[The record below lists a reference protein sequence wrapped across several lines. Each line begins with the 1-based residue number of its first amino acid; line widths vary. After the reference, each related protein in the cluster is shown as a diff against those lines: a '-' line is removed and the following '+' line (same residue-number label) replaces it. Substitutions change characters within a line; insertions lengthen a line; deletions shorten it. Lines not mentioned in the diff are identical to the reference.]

1 MTRVQYDRN
10 SWIIDGKR
18 LFILSAAVHYF
29 RLPRAEWAEVLDKSK
44 EAGCNCIETYVPWNW
59 HEEEEGRWDFSGDKD
74 LGAFLDLCAER
85 GLYVIVRPGPY
96 ICAEW
101 DMGGLPYWL
110 ERKPGMQYRT
120 LNREFLRYVD
130 LYWDRLV
137 PIVLPRLFSK
147 SGTVIMVQVEN
158 EFQALGK
165 PDKAYM
171 EYLRDGLKERGIDVP
186 LVTCYGAVDGAVEFR
201 NFWSHAEEHARTLEE
216 RFAGQPKGVLEFW
229 IGWFEQWGGPRA
241 DQKTASQVE
250 RKTYELIREGFTAI
264 NYYMFFGGTNFGH
277 WGGRTIGE
285 HTFMTTS
292 YDYDAA
298 LDEYLR
304 PTAKYK
310 ALKLVHDFVRW
321 MEPLLTENADST
333 AFIPLGKHSA
343 AKKKS
348 GPQGTILFIHND
360 DTERLN
366 GMLDLQKFGIE
377 CPPQEDTD
385 SLQAEALRENGRQE
399 TAASVSGQAQAAKPI
414 SPLPYTV
421 EAGAILPVV
430 CGVDIGSI
438 GSGVPVTLEAMT
450 GFTTG
455 FDRGRG
461 TVYHEAG
468 QQSALVLSAGGLRGL
483 EADCPLPQ
491 RVHTDEEGRLVFT
504 LFHGKRPQTIT
515 VRHGGTE
522 LARITVTNRA
532 AVETEAAS
540 VPAARGTAPLL
551 TDWQQAGEQ
560 DAAKG
565 DSREAEAPLDFTSF
579 GRFSGYL
586 AYEAEVDSAE
596 EAVRT
601 LTLPRIEDPARV
613 YVNGRYAGQ
622 TTEIGAAALDI
633 PLRQGSNRLRIL
645 VQNMGR
651 YNFTQTLAEP
661 KGLSAMPSLDGV
673 TADLTEGWQVD
684 GAGRVHSLRALP
696 EIEGRI
702 GLYRTLHTGGPF
714 DSGVIV
720 GYGLS
725 RLRVNGRQVVPQ
737 LYNETA
743 WNRVEAPYGVADI
756 GSLLRE
762 GSNELEFDAQGITHI
777 PKMKLYLY
785 ASASQISGWVTSGA
799 ADPAGVTDWSPLETK
814 PETGPNAA
822 EMPSVETV
830 PGRDKLPRWFK
841 ASFEWEEESGGTD
854 LKHTGGA
861 DDTVETGTPDGAK
874 LKITLD
880 GLSKGILWVNGFC
893 LGRYWQI
900 GPQESYKIPVSLLK
914 KRNEV
919 LLYDEEGCHPE
930 GVRLEL
936 VSGTST

>member
-1 MTRVQYDRN
+1 MRMTRVQYDRN
-10 SWIIDGKR
+10 SWIIDGR
-18 LFILSAAVHYF
+18 RVFILSAAVHYF

-59 HEEEEGRWDFSGDKD
+59 HEEEEGQWDFSGDKD

-110 ERKPGMQYRT
+110 ERKPDMQYRKFH
-120 LNREFLRYVD
+120 REFLHYVD

-137 PIVLPRLFSK
+137 PVVLPRLLSN

-171 EYLRDGLKERGIDVP
+171 EYLRDGLIERGIDVP

-216 RFAGQPKGVLEFW
+216 RFADQPKGVLEFW

-241 DQKTASQVE
+241 NQKTASQVE

-321 MEPLLTENADST
+321 MEPLLTETTGST
-333 AFIPLGKHSA
+333 AFIPLGKHSS

-366 GMLDLQKFGIE
+366 GMLDLQKFGIG
-377 CPPQEDTD
+377 CPLPGDND
-385 SLQAEALRENGRQE
+385 SMQARALQAAGRHDH
-399 TAASVSGQAQAAKPI
+399 AAPASGQAAKPI

-430 CGVDIGSI
+430 CGVEIGRT
-438 GSGVPVTLEAMT
+438 GAGQPVTLEAMT

-461 TVYHEAG
+461 AVYHEAG
-468 QQSALVLSAGGLRGL
+468 QQSALVLSAAGLTGL

-491 RVHTDEEGRLVFT
+491 RVRTDEEGRLVFT

-515 VRHGGTE
+515 VRHAGE
-522 LARITVTNRA
+522 EIARITVTDRA
-532 AVETEAAS
+532 AVEAEAAS
-540 VPAARGTAPLL
+540 IPEARGTAPVL
-551 TDWQQAGEQ
+551 TDWQRADEEP
-560 DAAKG
+560 DAEKEFA
-565 DSREAEAPLDFTSF
+565 REAEGPLDFTSF

-596 EAVRT
+596 EALRT

-622 TTEIGAAALDI
+622 TTEIGAAAFDI
-633 PLRQGSNRLRIL
+633 PLRQGANRLRIL

-661 KGLSAMPSLDGV
+661 KGLSAMPSLGGAS
-673 TADLTEGWQVD
+673 ADLTEGWQVD

-702 GLYRTLHTGGPF
+702 GLYRTLHTGKEY

-725 RLRVNGRQVVPQ
+725 RLRVNGRKVVPQ
-737 LYNETA
+737 LWNETA
-743 WNRVEAPYGVADI
+743 WNRGEAPYGVADI
-756 GSLLRE
+756 GELLRE
-762 GSNELEFDAQGITHI
+762 GCNELEFDAEGISHI

-785 ASASQISGWVTSGA
+785 ASASRISGWVTAGA
-799 ADPAGVTDWSPLETK
+799 ADPLGAANWSALESE
-814 PETGPNAA
+814 PESGPNAA
-822 EMPSVETV
+822 AAPSQEAV
-830 PGRDKLPRWFK
+830 PDRDRLPRWFK
-841 ASFEWEEESGGTD
+841 AAFDWPEHSGDDSLKRTD
-854 LKHTGGA
+854 SVHAEQAG
-861 DDTVETGTPDGAK
+861 EPDGAK

-919 LLYDEEGCHPE
+919 LFYDEEGCHPG

-936 VSGTST
+936 VGGPA